1 MSHFKARPT
10 SSSAVRCR
18 AASPWLGLLALVM
31 LPLAAA
37 AEEKCVSGADVDRE
51 ERPSLMGERT
61 YRRISSVHE
70 QLGEENYDDARKTLE
85 SMRSGN
91 LNDYELAIVEQTLGY
106 VFTGQGNYAKAV
118 PHFEKAIELDSLPNS
133 AHFGLMYSL
142 AQLYA
147 GMEPPRFKESV
158 DLTLE
163 YIKFQCDPKPE
174 AFILVASGYASME
187 RYREA
192 LPYVQKAIAG
202 AGGEAKESWYQLEL
216 AIYFE
221 LKDYKSAASL
231 LTRMVGTWPDKLK
244 YWEMLSGAYQEQGRD
259 TDSLSVLMVAY
270 QKGLITEEKKIL
282 NVVNMNM
289 FLDVPYIAGSM
300 LEKEMAAGRVETTEK
315 NLEKL
320 RSAWTSAREFDKAV
334 AVIDQLAPM
343 KPDGELY
350 VQKAQLLMEKGQW
363 EGVITA
369 SEQALEKGGL
379 DKPGGAYLMMGIAAN
394 ELERWDKAREALNE
408 ARRVGNDSTR
418 RQASDWLTFVEDRRQ
433 VAMARN

>member
-1 MSHFKARPT
+1 MTDSDARIRT
-10 SSSAVRCR
+10 SVRR
-18 AASPWLGLLALVM
+18 RLSGWAALAALLA

-37 AEEKCVSGADVDRE
+37 AEEPCVSGAEVERE

-70 QLGEENYDDARKTLE
+70 QLGEEKYDEARKTLE
-85 SMRSGN
+85 TMLGGN
-91 LNDYELAIVEQTLGY
+91 LNEYELAIVEQTLGY
-106 VFTGQGNYAKAV
+106 VYTGQGRYAQAV
-118 PHFEKAIELDSLPNS
+118 PHFEKAIKLDSLPNS

-147 GMEPPRFKESV
+147 GMEPPRYQESV
-158 DLTLE
+158 DLTLQ

-187 RYREA
+187 RYKDA

-202 AGGEAKESWYQLEL
+202 AGANAKESWYQLEL

-221 LKDYKSAASL
+221 LKDYRSAASL
-231 LTRMVGTWPDKLK
+231 LTRMVGTWPDNVK
-244 YWEMLSGAYQEQGRD
+244 YWEMLSGAYQELGRD

-282 NVVNMNM
+282 NVVNMNL
-289 FLDVPYIAGSM
+289 FLDVPYVAGRM
-300 LEKEMAAGRVETTEK
+300 LEKEMAAGRVATTEK

-320 RSAWTSAREFDKAV
+320 RGAWTAAREFDRAV

-369 SEQALEKGGL
+369 AEQAIEKGGL
-379 DKPGGAYLMMGIAAN
+379 DKPGGAYLMIGIAAN
-394 ELERWDKAREALNE
+394 ELERWDTARDALTE
-408 ARRVGNDSTR
+408 ARKVGNETTR
-418 RQASDWLTFVEDRRQ
+418 RQAADWLTFVEDRRQ